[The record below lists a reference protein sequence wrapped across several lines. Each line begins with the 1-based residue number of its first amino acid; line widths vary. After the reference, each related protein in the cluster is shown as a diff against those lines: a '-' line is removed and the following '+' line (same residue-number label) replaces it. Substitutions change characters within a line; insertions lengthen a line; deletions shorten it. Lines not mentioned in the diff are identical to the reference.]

1 MNRRSVLIFGL
12 PVVLVPA
19 LLYGILGRERT
30 LHALT
35 RVATEQA
42 VVPVQVISPRGGP
55 ATRPLVLPGT
65 VRAWYEAPIFAQV
78 AGYVSSWSED
88 YGAIVKAGQLLATID
103 TPGLD
108 AQYAAAKASLNVAQA
123 NYRLAMSTA
132 SRWQALA
139 GTPAVSQ
146 QEVDVQT
153 AGAAAR
159 KAEMEAAAQDVARY
173 AALEAFKRVVAPFD
187 GVVTARLTDV
197 GSYVNAAGGDASV
210 RGNSTELFS
219 VADVHEMRVFV
230 SVPQD
235 YASLLGPNITATLHQ
250 PSQPGKSIEAKFLTT
265 ARAFNANT
273 RTAVTELTVD
283 NPNHTL
289 WPGTFVEVE
298 FQVPTDPTV
307 LTMPESALIFREDGA
322 QVAIVD
328 SQNRIHLRNVTLG
341 QNLGQTVQVT
351 SGLSPGDKLVNNPP
365 AGLLDGQPVKAVTPA
380 NGYATAPPKA
390 SPETPP
396 ETSPEPP
403 PETPSLAAAA
413 GGDE

>member
-1 MNRRSVLIFGL
+1 MKRRTLLIFGL
-12 PVVLVPA
+12 PAVLVAA
-19 LLYGILGRERT
+19 LLVYGLVGRERA
-30 LHALT
+30 LGALT
-35 RVATEQA
+35 RVSNEQA
-42 VVPVQVISPRGGP
+42 NVPVQVISPQKGP

-78 AGYVSSWSED
+78 AGYVHSWNED
-88 YGAIVKAGQLLATID
+88 YGADVKAGQLLATID
-103 TPGLD
+103 APSLD

-123 NYRLAMSTA
+123 NYRLAVSTA
-132 SRWQALA
+132 ARWQALA
-139 GTPAVSQ
+139 GTPAVSK
-146 QEVDVQT
+146 QEVDVQS

-197 GSYVNAAGGDASV
+197 GSYVNAAGGDVSV
-210 RGNSTELFS
+210 RGSSTELFS

-235 YASLLGPNITATLHQ
+235 YASLLGPNITATLHL

-265 ARAFNANT
+265 ARAFNPST
-273 RTAVTELTVD
+273 RTAETELTVD
-283 NPNHTL
+283 NSDHAL
-289 WPGTFVEVE
+289 WPGTYVDVQ
-298 FQVPTDPTV
+298 FQVPADPSV
-307 LTMPESALIFREDGA
+307 LTMPEAALIFRAAGA

-328 SQNRIHLRNVTLG
+328 AQNHVHLRNVTLG

-365 AGLLDGQPVKAVTPA
+365 AGLLEGQSVQPVTPA
-380 NGYATAPPKA
+380 TGYATAPQKTQGQQTQPTVDAANGQAKA
-390 SPETPP
+390 TTP
-396 ETSPEPP
+396 
-403 PETPSLAAAA
+403 
-413 GGDE
+413 